1 MFTSCNGLVSLAP
14 IPPHALASTDPD
26 QSNPDLTLYCASPI
40 TEDYPS
46 PPGSGC
52 HQTHEDLFNIS
63 LNHETNQLGI
73 LFGAKDL
80 ESFNGRKFGRDP
92 VLSSKSLGH
101 AVHQQQH
108 QQQLQHLQRRH
119 VGNSNNRVSSPFMA
133 NLSTLNGGQVT
144 PTPPMTSS
152 LSMTSY
158 DGIKYL
164 TEEELDV
171 NLEHRMSFKKS
182 PKEEPNDSDV
192 TLQISMYNM

>member
-1 MFTSCNGLVSLAP
+1 
-14 IPPHALASTDPD
+14 
-26 QSNPDLTLYCASPI
+26 
-40 TEDYPS
+40 
-46 PPGSGC
+46 
-52 HQTHEDLFNIS
+52 
-63 LNHETNQLGI
+63 
-73 LFGAKDL
+73 
-80 ESFNGRKFGRDP
+80 
-92 VLSSKSLGH
+92 
-101 AVHQQQH
+101 
-108 QQQLQHLQRRH
+108 
-119 VGNSNNRVSSPFMA
+119 MA